1 MRNQKNRLIRTIT
14 TLALA
19 AALALIGTV
28 PSFADE
34 STFDGADK
42 PPKTTGESIIVM
54 DAGSG
59 TVLYEKNAHKKM
71 DPASMTKILNLL
83 VCLDKLDFD
92 QEVTV
97 EVQPSQTGSRMVLE
111 KGEKITINDLA
122 YAMMLW
128 SANDA
133 AEYLAYLAGDGDID
147 AFCDMMDAKARE
159 LGAVDTDYRNPNGLN
174 PHKVNNITTA
184 YDLALMAKEGMK
196 DDRFREIVGTRE
208 YTIEKTN
215 KSDERKL
222 INSNACLYSEEIVKV
237 AEGDKEALN
246 NYIEKYKSNPDN
258 YIPEDESELADIV
271 TYAAKARAKL
281 MYKPCIGVKTGYTST
296 AGDCFTG
303 FAKKG
308 NTEIIV
314 VVMNAPHS
322 RDKFRDA
329 KKLWEYAFANFK
341 TYTAQSADD
350 FKYQLKV
357 KRGSLR
363 EVDLG
368 IRDDLKVTAL
378 KKDKPAETVAT
389 EVELTEEKPMAPV
402 KKGTVVGRLVAYD
415 NGEEVNSQDLI
426 ALETAKE
433 GGPLSYIG
441 IADEDVP
448 LFIILAAIALILIFV
463 VIPLARASRKRKER
477 KRRRAERKAAEEK
490 AEEEEKEEKEEN
502 GIGEDGDSGEH

>member
-34 STFDGADK
+34 STFEGADK
-42 PPKTTGESIIVM
+42 APKTTGESIIVM

-83 VCLDKLDFD
+83 VCLDRLDFD

-97 EVQPSQTGSRMVLE
+97 ETNTTGEGTDINLQ
-111 KGEKITINDLA
+111 KGEKITIRDLA
-122 YAMMLW
+122 YGMMLA

-133 AEYLAYLAGDGDID
+133 AEYLGYLAGDGDID
-147 AFCDMMDAKARE
+147 AFCDMMDAKAAE
-159 LGAVDTDYRNPNGLN
+159 LGATDTDYKNPNGLN
-174 PHKVNNITTA
+174 PDKVNNITTA
-184 YDLALMAKEGMK
+184 YDLALMAREGMK
-196 DDRFREIVGTRE
+196 NEQFREIVGTRE

-215 KSDERKL
+215 KSKKRKL
-222 INSNACLYSEEIVKV
+222 VNSNACLYSEEVMKV
-237 AEGDKEALN
+237 AKGDKKALQE
-246 NYIEKYKSNPDN
+246 YIKKYKNNPDN
-258 YIPEDESELADIV
+258 YIPEDEAELPEIV
-271 TYAAKARAKL
+271 QYAAKARANL

-322 RDKFRDA
+322 KDKFQDA
-329 KKLWEYAFANFK
+329 KKLWKYAFANFK
-341 TYTAQSADD
+341 SYTAQQADD
-350 FKYQLKV
+350 FKYQMKV
-357 KRGSLR
+357 RRGSLR

-368 IRDDLKVTAL
+368 IRNDLKTTAL
-378 KKDKPAETVAT
+378 RGTKPAETVTT
-389 EVELTEEKPMAPV
+389 EVVLNEEKPMAPV

-415 NGEEVNSQDLI
+415 DGVEVSSQNLY
-426 ALETAKE
+426 ALETAKK

-448 LFIILAAIALILIFV
+448 KFIILLIVALILIFII
-463 VIPLARASRKRKER
+463 IPFVRASKRDKER
-477 KRRRAERKAAEEK
+477 KRRRAERRAAEKK
-490 AEEEEKEEKEEN
+490 AKEKES
-502 GIGEDGDSGEH
+502 GERRRDGDSGEH